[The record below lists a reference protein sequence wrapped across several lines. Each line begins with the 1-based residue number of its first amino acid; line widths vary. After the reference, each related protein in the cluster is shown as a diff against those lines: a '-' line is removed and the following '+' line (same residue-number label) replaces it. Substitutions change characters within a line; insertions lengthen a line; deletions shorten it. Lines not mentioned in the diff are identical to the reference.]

1 MSGLSRRKTEATP
14 EVTEEVTKK
23 EDGNL
28 EFFFFF
34 ERMSTPKSRKRKFST
49 LTYSPTSVAPKC
61 AANSHYSDIM
71 PSCSPSCANPIPSE
85 ENPTSA
91 KVAASLQQSS
101 TNDVESGHPIPIP
114 PVMPSADLKPVL
126 LSLRKQEKEQHS
138 GGISDNQRDLSMS
151 SPARRNGSP
160 LISFPCPSLFN
171 FNYNSRDPLHMP
183 WYIWYGQDSKLSIS
197 NGKTS

>member
-1 MSGLSRRKTEATP
+1 MADEINVTFSKLPSTSVATTLGRGPARVVATTLGRGPARVSGLSRQKTEATP

-28 EFFFFF
+28 ELFFFF
-34 ERMSTPKSRKRKFST
+34 ERMSTPTSRKQKFSM

-71 PSCSPSCANPIPSE
+71 PSCSLSCANPIPSE

-114 PVMPSADLKPVL
+114 L
-126 LSLRKQEKEQHS
+126 
-138 GGISDNQRDLSMS
+138 
-151 SPARRNGSP
+151 
-160 LISFPCPSLFN
+160 
-171 FNYNSRDPLHMP
+171 
-183 WYIWYGQDSKLSIS
+183 
-197 NGKTS
+197 